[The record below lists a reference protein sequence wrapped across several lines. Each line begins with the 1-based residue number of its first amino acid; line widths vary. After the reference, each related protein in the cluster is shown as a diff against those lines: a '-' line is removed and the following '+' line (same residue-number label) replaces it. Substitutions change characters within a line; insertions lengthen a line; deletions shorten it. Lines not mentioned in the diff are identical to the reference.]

1 MKTLQEAR
9 YNEMQAAQVRANWI
23 VAGFFVFAVLLA
35 LLLGPLLARSIVH
48 PVRRVDEALERI
60 AGGQF
65 VSVSDVVNRDEL
77 GSLVSNVNGMSQR
90 LADLYAKERQTA
102 QTLQEQLVALN
113 RTQAQLRQAQKMEA
127 IGRLA
132 GGVAHD
138 FNNLLTV
145 IGGRAAGVLAG
156 LRRTTESA
164 ATSSSS

>member
-9 YNEMQAAQVRANWI
+9 YNDMQAAQQRANWT
-23 VAGFFVFAVLLA
+23 VAGFFGFL
-35 LLLGPLLARSIVH
+35 PSSSPCYSARWSRVSMVH
-48 PVRRVDEALERI
+48 PLSRVDEALERI

-65 VSVSDVVNRDEL
+65 VSVSDVVRRWDEL
-77 GSLVSNVNGMSQR
+77 GSLVSNVNGMSRR

-102 QTLQEQLVALN
+102 EALQEQLVALD

-145 IGGRAAGVLAG
+145 IIGYGRAVLPDAARAG
-156 LRRTTESA
+156 RSA
-164 ATSSSS
+164 RAT